1 MSKFYKHTYKVVVL
15 SEDIHPDEYSL
26 DRMAWNTTYGNDCL
40 HTFSHSSVEALDK
53 DQMSDMLI
61 DAGSEPE
68 FFGIGV
74 DDE

>member
-15 SEDIHPDEYSL
+15 SENIHPDEL
-26 DRMAWNTTYGNDCL
+26 DNMAWNVTHGSDCL
-40 HTFSHSSVEALDK
+40 HTFSSSMEELDK

-61 DAGSEPE
+61 EAGSEPE

>member
-15 SEDIHPDEYSL
+15 SQDIDPDQL
-26 DRMAWNTTYGNDCL
+26 DNMAWNTTYGNDVM

>member
-15 SEDIHPDEYSL
+15 SEHVHPDEL
-26 DRMAWNTTYGNDCL
+26 DNIAWNITHGDDCL
-40 HTFSHSSVEALDK
+40 HTFSHSSVEELDK

-61 DAGSEPE
+61 DAGSDPE